1 MAQLAVG
8 ATMGR
13 RTAALAA
20 SNEGHLVQAGS
31 APTPTPLLLMGVVP
45 NINILYPIICF
56 LLKRVVPPHSYWP
69 AWDGSCIY
77 IYICIYTYI
86 YIYETLRDILK
97 PSESF

>member
-45 NINILYPIICF
+45 NNITAAGAVDREF
-56 LLKRVVPPHSYWP
+56 
-69 AWDGSCIY
+69 IY
-77 IYICIYTYI
+77 I
-86 YIYETLRDILK
+86 
-97 PSESF
+97 